1 MVNLHER
8 LLIYLLLQR
17 GQVHVFAFIGD
28 AIKWR
33 VQDINFVITSLNAA
47 QGVIRSGNTMMD
59 TDQTQV
65 VHTVWL
71 WRHSPI
77 QVNSLKITLT

>member
-1 MVNLHER
+1 M
-8 LLIYLLLQR
+8 YFQ
-17 GQVHVFAFIGD
+17 

-33 VQDINFVITSLNAA
+33 VQDINFVITSLNAV

-65 VHTVWL
+65 VDTFWL
-71 WRHSPI
+71 WRHSPF
-77 QVNSLKITLT
+77 QGFSLKIALTQSCIHKFMHL